1 MHRPRPS
8 RPILTASFRRLGVGG
23 ANVTSVL
30 LHVCCGP
37 CACGTIPEWRN
48 EADDLACFFSNPN
61 IHPFM
66 EFKRRMEGAREV
78 ARRADAALVLDESY
92 DPQEWFSQV
101 STSPE
106 YRCLVC
112 ISMRLDRTAREA
124 AARQCDCFT
133 TSLSISPWQD
143 HEAIKAGGE
152 AAADRHGV
160 PFIYKDLRA
169 RYPESRRL
177 SREAG
182 IYRQKYCGC
191 LISEWERY
199 AGK

>member
-1 MHRPRPS
+1 ME
-8 RPILTASFRRLGVGG
+8 FRR
-23 ANVTSVL
+23 
-30 LHVCCGP
+30 
-37 CACGTIPEWRN
+37 R
-48 EADDLACFFSNPN
+48 
-61 IHPFM
+61 
-66 EFKRRMEGAREV
+66 KEGAIEV
-78 ARRADAALVLDESY
+78 ARRAGIDLIVDESY
-92 DPQEWFSQV
+92 DPQEWFSVV
-101 STSPE
+101 SSNAE
-106 YRCLVC
+106 DRCLAC
-112 ISMRLDRTAREA
+112 ISMRLDRTAQEA

-143 HEAIKAGGE
+143 HEAIKVGGE

-160 PFIYKDLRA
+160 PFVYKDLRA